1 MKGQLFGLKARL
13 GSWGEG
19 AGGFLGQR
27 CGWSGASI
35 AAAAA
40 PPWYRA
46 ALAAPARDDAI
57 RQAGGEESTRRRTVH
72 SHTDYYIYHFQ

>member
-13 GSWGEG
+13 GSRGEG
-19 AGGFLGQR
+19 AGGFSGQR

-35 AAAAA
+35 VAAAA
-40 PPWYRA
+40 PWREQ
-46 ALAAPARDDAI
+46 AAPACDDAI
-57 RQAGGEESTRRRTVH
+57 LQAGGEESTRKRTVR